1 MIFSLDG
8 KTAVVTGAAGYFG
21 DSFCRALLDF
31 GCKVI
36 LLGRGHKIINKAQEY
51 SVEYGEN
58 KVFYKLVDFYN
69 DEDFKQVLTEI
80 VANHEVDILVNNAY
94 EFGPNTGFASDGRL
108 ASIPKEKFMRS
119 MESGVWWPV
128 LATQVLGEQMQ
139 ARKTGSIINISSM
152 YGIVSPS
159 PHLYEGTTSFNP
171 ASYGAAKAALVHLTK
186 YTATWLGE
194 HGVRC
199 NAIAPGAF
207 PNLESATNAPDPR
220 ILERLN
226 RSTVLGRTGHANEL
240 QGILVFL
247 ASDASSYVTGETI
260 SVDGGWIAT

>member
-1 MIFSLDG
+1 MIFSLEG

-31 GCKVI
+31 GCTVI
-36 LLGRGHKIINKAQEY
+36 LLGRGDKIANKTNEY
-51 SVEYGEN
+51 KLAYGAD
-58 KVFYKLVDFYN
+58 KVYYKLVDFYD
-69 DEDFKQVLTEI
+69 DERFREALTEVI
-80 VANHEVDILVNNAY
+80 AEHEVDILVNNAY

-207 PNLESATNAPDPR
+207 PNLESASNAPDPR

-226 RSTVLGRTGHANEL
+226 RSTVLGRTGHASEL

>member
-1 MIFSLDG
+1 MIFSLEG
-8 KTAVVTGAAGYFG
+8 KTAVITGAGGYFG
-21 DSFCRALLDF
+21 DSFCKALLDF
-31 GCKVI
+31 GCNII
-36 LLGRGHKIINKAQEY
+36 LLGRGNKILNKTTKYET
-51 SVEYGEN
+51 EYGDGRAC
-58 KVFYKLVDFYN
+58 YKLVDFY
-69 DEDFKQVLTEI
+69 DDKQFQATLEEI
-80 VANHEVDILVNNAY
+80 VAEHDVDILVNNAY
-94 EFGPNTGFASDGRL
+94 EFGPNTGFGQDGRL
-108 ASIPKEKFMRS
+108 DSIPKEKFMRS
-119 MESGVWWPV
+119 LESGVWWPM
-128 LATQVLGEQMQ
+128 LATQVIGGQMKE
-139 ARKTGSIINISSM
+139 RKTGSIINISSM

-207 PNLESATNAPDPR
+207 PNLDSVTNAPDPK

-226 RSTVLGRTGHANEL
+226 RSTVLGRTGHSSEL
-240 QGILVFL
+240 QGVLVFL
-247 ASDASSYVTGETI
+247 ASEASSYVTGETI

>member
-1 MIFSLDG
+1 MIFSLEG
-8 KTAVVTGAAGYFG
+8 KTAVITGAAGYFG

-31 GCKVI
+31 GCNVI
-36 LLGRGHKIINKAQEY
+36 LMGRGDKITNKVQEY
-51 SVEYGEN
+51 NLTYGEGRTSC
-58 KVFYKLVDFYN
+58 KLVDFYE
-69 DEDFKQVLTEI
+69 DEEFQDALREI
-80 VANHEVDILVNNAY
+80 VSEHEVDILINNAY
-94 EFGPNTGFASDGRL
+94 EFGPNTGFGSDGRL
-108 ASIPKEKFMRS
+108 STIPKQKFMRS
-119 MESGVWWPV
+119 LESGVWWPL
-128 LATQVLGEQMQ
+128 LATQVIGEQMQ
-139 ARKTGSIINISSM
+139 ERKTGSIINISSM

-207 PNLESATNAPDPR
+207 PNLDSATNAPDPK

-226 RSTVLGRTGHANEL
+226 RSTVLGRTGHASEL
-240 QGILVFL
+240 QGILIFL

-260 SVDGGWIAT
+260 SVDGGWITT

>member
-1 MIFSLDG
+1 M
-8 KTAVVTGAAGYFG
+8 
-21 DSFCRALLDF
+21 
-31 GCKVI
+31 
-36 LLGRGHKIINKAQEY
+36 
-51 SVEYGEN
+51 
-58 KVFYKLVDFYN
+58 
-69 DEDFKQVLTEI
+69 
-80 VANHEVDILVNNAY
+80 
-94 EFGPNTGFASDGRL
+94 
-108 ASIPKEKFMRS
+108 
-119 MESGVWWPV
+119 
-128 LATQVLGEQMQ
+128 LATQVIGEHMKE
-139 ARKTGSIINISSM
+139 RKTGSIINISSM

-207 PNLESATNAPDPR
+207 PNLDSATNAPDPK

-226 RSTVLGRTGHANEL
+226 RSTVLGRTGHSSEL
-240 QGILVFL
+240 QGVLVFL
-247 ASDASSYVTGETI
+247 ASEASSYVTGETI